1 MREPLFIAMDRHQ
14 EWYTDLIENHY
25 NEARRKVEE
34 LLIDTEEDENGCWVT
49 PTVEP
54 RKLRFRREQD
64 RAYRFVYCITHQL
77 AATRDQV
84 IRHRCHN
91 RRCINPRHLI
101 IGDRRDNLQ
110 DERDRQANGVDWDM
124 L

>member
-1 MREPLFIAMDRHQ
+1 MRTPYFRERSQLQAWYENLIANHHQ
-14 EWYTDLIENHY
+14 E
-25 NEARRKVEE
+25 ASQKVEE
-34 LLIDTEEDENGCWVT
+34 LLNETEQDENGCWVT

-54 RKLRFRREQD
+54 RKLRLRGEQD
-64 RAYRFVYCITHQL
+64 RAYRFVYCITHRL

-91 RRCINPRHLI
+91 RRCINPRHLT

-110 DERDRQANGVDWDM
+110 DERDRQANGVDWG
-124 L
+124 LL